1 MAKQVFTR
9 LSTNVVF
16 ATLVMVLS
24 FLISGHAQWVGH
36 MTPGLPRA
44 ADGNPNLRAP
54 TPRTADGK
62 PALSGVWHA
71 EPEPGGEVGPGG
83 LVLPK
88 YMANVTRDQPA
99 DILRPAAAALFQAR
113 AKNFY
118 RDSPSLRCLPLGVA
132 WLDTY
137 THPFKI
143 VQTAG
148 LIVILYESQTL
159 FRQVFVDGRTLPD
172 DPQPAWLGYSV
183 GAWDGDALVVKTAGF
198 TDKTWLDARGHPHS
212 EAMRLTERFTR
223 RDTGHLDIEVTVD
236 DPANYTRPF
245 SYTQPH
251 RLLPDGELIEYICN
265 ENNAAHF
272 PLVGDQR

>member
-1 MAKQVFTR
+1 M
-9 LSTNVVF
+9 
-16 ATLVMVLS
+16 
-24 FLISGHAQWVGH
+24 
-36 MTPGLPRA
+36 
-44 ADGNPNLRAP
+44 
-54 TPRTADGK
+54 
-62 PALSGVWHA
+62 
-71 EPEPGGEVGPGG
+71 
-83 LVLPK
+83 
-88 YMANVTRDQPA
+88 
-99 DILRPAAAALFQAR
+99 
-113 AKNFY
+113 Y
-118 RDSPSLRCLPLGVA
+118 RDSPSLRCLPLGVP

-148 LIVILYESQTL
+148 VMVIWDESQTL
-159 FRQVFVDGRTLPD
+159 FRQVFMDGRALPD

-236 DPANYTRPF
+236 DPAYYTRPF

-265 ENNAAHF
+265 ENSAAHF
-272 PLVGDQR
+272 PLVGNKP